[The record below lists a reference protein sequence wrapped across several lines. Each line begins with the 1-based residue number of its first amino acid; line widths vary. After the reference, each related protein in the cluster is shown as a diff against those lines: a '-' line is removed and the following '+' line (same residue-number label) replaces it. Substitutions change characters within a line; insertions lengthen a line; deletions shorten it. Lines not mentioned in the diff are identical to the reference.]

1 MKRIA
6 RHVRIL
12 GKVQGVAYR
21 AWTKSFADSEG
32 ITGWVRN
39 EVDGSV
45 AALLCGAEEPV
56 ERLLSAMWE
65 GPGAAAV
72 REVQVSHAMENVTS
86 GFEILH

>member
-1 MKRIA
+1 M
-6 RHVRIL
+6 

-21 AWTKSFADSEG
+21 AWTKSYADSEA
-32 ITGWVRN
+32 ISGWVRN

-45 AALLCGAEEPV
+45 SALLCGDQEAV
-56 ERLLSAMWE
+56 ERLLTAMWE

-72 REVQVSHAMENVTS
+72 RDVQVSHAMENPTS